1 MRTGQI
7 VVTRGIADR
16 LANDISFAKEVA
28 GAITRYRMHDWGNL
42 SEEDKQLN
50 EEALLTKDRIMG
62 AYEFGSDKIWII
74 TDPGHE
80 VTTILF
86 PDEY

>member
-1 MRTGQI
+1 M
-7 VVTRGIADR
+7 TRGIANR
-16 LANDISFAKEVA
+16 VANDEVFAKGVTA
-28 GAITRYRMHDWGNL
+28 AMTLYLMHEWGNL

-62 AYEFGSDKIWII
+62 AYEIGSDKIWII